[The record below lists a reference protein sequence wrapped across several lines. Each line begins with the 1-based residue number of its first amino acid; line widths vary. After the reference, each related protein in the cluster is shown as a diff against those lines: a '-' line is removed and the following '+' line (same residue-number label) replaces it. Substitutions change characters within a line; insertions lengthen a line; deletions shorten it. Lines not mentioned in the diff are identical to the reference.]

1 LCPGLRFVNSACL
14 QQVGFLTGICIPC
27 YSLLYTLIPETKPML
42 DQCQANLE
50 QWRKIDEEI
59 KKQKEEGKEVNALSF
74 LDQVLETSERIIQE
88 PTGVADNKNQ

>member
-1 LCPGLRFVNSACL
+1 
-14 QQVGFLTGICIPC
+14 
-27 YSLLYTLIPETKPML
+27 ML

-74 LDQVLETSERIIQE
+74 LDQVLVTSERIIQE
-88 PTGVADNKNQ
+88 PTGIVDNDNK